1 MAKEPSNSSQT
12 YPDPADM
19 SYEEA
24 VEALESIV
32 DRIESGEIGLEESI
46 HAYRY
51 GSALLR
57 RCRAILDEAEQEIE
71 TLDAADDESADGGD
85 S

>member
-1 MAKEPSNSSQT
+1 MAKKRGTSSQKSS
-12 YPDPADM
+12 DPADM

-24 VEALESIV
+24 VEALESVV

-46 HAYRY
+46 HAYRH

-71 TLDAADDESADGGD
+71 TLDAADDESAGGGKP
-85 S
+85 

>member
-1 MAKEPSNSSQT
+1 MAKKPAKPSQKNR
-12 YPDPADM
+12 DPADM
-19 SYEEA
+19 SYEKA

-57 RCRAILDEAEQEIE
+57 RCRAILDQAEQEIE
-71 TLDAADDESADGGD
+71 TLDAADDQSAGGGES
-85 S
+85 